1 MIFRAYD
8 SIYKLGFEI
17 PFYGDHISLF
27 TLLMCISTLMYTH
40 MNSPNDWKSNR
51 MKFMMYLMPVL
62 FLGFF
67 NNYASTILLLLLQI
81 FLHLVKC
88 TL

>member
-1 MIFRAYD
+1 MVFMLTISLAYD

-40 MNSPNDWKSNR
+40 MNSQMSGNQ
-51 MKFMMYLMPVL
+51 MPGNEIHDVPYA
-62 FLGFF
+62 
-67 NNYASTILLLLLQI
+67 NYVFRIL
-81 FLHLVKC
+81 
-88 TL
+88 